1 MIRKMEQ
8 KPLPENLPDSGI
20 FLLEKD
26 LSGQPIR
33 IAMTIRKRIEESIMI
48 ERTIA
53 RSLVPAP

>member
-1 MIRKMEQ
+1 MEQ